1 MFTHV
6 MNLTMNAAIF
16 RAGSPQ
22 VAPRRAV
29 PSRVR
34 TAPRKPGAPA
44 GNERGSGVPATVR
57 IYADAFKTAVYGG

>member
-16 RAGSPQ
+16 RPGPVGA
-22 VAPRRAV
+22 VPRRTV

-34 TAPRKPGAPA
+34 AAPRRAQ
-44 GNERGSGVPATVR
+44 ERPRSGGEKGVPATLR